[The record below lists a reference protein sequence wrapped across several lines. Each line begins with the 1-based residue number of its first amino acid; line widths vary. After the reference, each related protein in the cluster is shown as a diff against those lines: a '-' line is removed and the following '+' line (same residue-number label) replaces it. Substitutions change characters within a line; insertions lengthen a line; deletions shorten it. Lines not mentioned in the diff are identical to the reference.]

1 MAGRAAAEEGIV
13 TLDEHRLRSYQGFIA
28 GWADPS
34 PPGKPA
40 LSVGPTCEGDL
51 VIRDHSER
59 HELLSIPAG
68 QWKPEHLATLIELVD
83 LYNAVRG
90 SRPDRRVTS

>member
-1 MAGRAAAEEGIV
+1 V
-13 TLDEHRLRSYQGFIA
+13 TLDYLRLRSYGGFIA
-28 GWADPS
+28 GWADS
-34 PPGKPA
+34 PPPGEPA

-51 VIRDHSER
+51 VIRDHPER

-90 SRPDRRVTS
+90 SRPEWRAS